1 MFHPR
6 PCSFEHNRGQ
16 GNSSGYSSEPPRA
29 LVEAAIRFDEIGQ
42 APIGKLYFSGI
53 PQYPRPFASGFGVHN
68 LGISGA
74 ENHHA
79 EWLGLHLRCVV
90 LQAKSRPSIFHG
102 AVEALP
108 SPDKP
113 EYRLQINVH
122 GIAAIGSLILLPR
135 LSDLR

>member
-1 MFHPR
+1 MKV
-6 PCSFEHNRGQ
+6 Q
-16 GNSSGYSSEPPRA
+16 WQVNSSKLARA
-29 LVEAAIRFDEIGQ
+29 FVQAAIGFDEIGR
-42 APIGKLYFSGI
+42 ALTWWLCPSCI
-53 PQYPRPFASGFGVHN
+53 PQDAGPFASGFGVHN

-108 SPDKP
+108 SPHKC
-113 EYRLQINVH
+113 EYRFQINVH
-122 GIAAIGSLILLPR
+122 GIAAIGSLIPLPR